1 MALELKLM
9 MGLLCC
15 ETMFFTLKA
24 LSLAKIVLTNHQ
36 KVDTIVL
43 TITRKE
49 MKDDIIDALVAV
61 TFTVVAVM
69 VLHYCIN

>member
-1 MALELKLM
+1 
-9 MGLLCC
+9 
-15 ETMFFTLKA
+15 
-24 LSLAKIVLTNHQ
+24 Q